1 MYVYVFVSLTTQ
13 KHCILVCNST
23 PYRQIKSQQS
33 LNYADLTCEQLLR
46 MFPDVCHLAFC
57 LFR

>member
-1 MYVYVFVSLTTQ
+1 MYVYVFVSLTSQ